1 MTADVHSNWAH
12 CKAFAILEIKARIIA
27 AAMLVLDMKK
37 ISDQPRHKLSPVAAR
52 SGNDQEKKH
61 YLMKLSGQIVDQFVI
76 DQHSLN
82 SFLDGIL
89 SEQEKNDAVNNQEL
103 TTDGRFPCRSPGCN
117 KSFKYDGKRRRD
129 HELTHDPPPVI
140 PEKPV
145 LSSNYPKKGSLS
157 DLNDHDDIF
166 NYNCSLLA
174 QGLLF
179 LNFLDSTSEGD
190 GDRSI
195 RCWKFF
201 LLHFKEDKSATKYA
215 LEALYL
221 LLQVYSLLPPAEAHS
236 LV

>member
-1 MTADVHSNWAH
+1 
-12 CKAFAILEIKARIIA
+12 
-27 AAMLVLDMKK
+27 
-37 ISDQPRHKLSPVAAR
+37 
-52 SGNDQEKKH
+52 
-61 YLMKLSGQIVDQFVI
+61 MKLSGQIVDQFVI

-89 SEQEKNDAVNNQEL
+89 SEQGKNDAVNNQEL

-157 DLNDHDDIF
+157 DLDDGDDVF
-166 NYNCSLLA
+166 NHNCSLLA

-190 GDRSI
+190 GDRPI

-201 LLHFKEDKSATKYA
+201 LLHFKEDKSTTKYA

-221 LLQVYSLLPPAEAHS
+221 LLQVCPLLPPAEAHS
-236 LV
+236 LVWNRTVNNKGAREKCFY